1 MVRVAMDSGSAATQD
16 SELLQRASKGD
27 STAVLQLYDRH
38 AGAVLA
44 LAIRILGGRD
54 EAEEVV
60 QESFVKVWQEA
71 ATYDA
76 GRAGFRAWICT
87 IARNR
92 SLDLLRRRGSANRAK
107 PQLRE
112 PDRGV
117 EPEAAEIGADG
128 ARARTVLA
136 TLPAP
141 QREAIELAYF
151 EGLTHTEIAE
161 RTGTPLGTV
170 KTRILDG
177 MRKLRDALAEG
188 GSR

>member
-1 MVRVAMDSGSAATQD
+1 MVRVAMDTGTATTED
-16 SELLQRASKGD
+16 AELLRRASNGD
-27 STAVLQLYDRH
+27 AAAVMQLYDRH
-38 AGAVLA
+38 AGVVLA
-44 LAIRILGGRD
+44 LAVRILGGRD

-92 SLDLLRRRGSANRAK
+92 SLDLLRRRGSAMRAR

-117 EPEAAEIGADG
+117 EAAAPEVGADG
-128 ARARTVLA
+128 TRARAVLA

-151 EGLTHTEIAE
+151 EGLTHSEIAKK
-161 RTGTPLGTV
+161 TGTPLGTV

-177 MRKLRDALAEG
+177 MRKLRDALAEDG
-188 GSR
+188 TR

>member
-1 MVRVAMDSGSAATQD
+1 MVRVAMSTGPAATED
-16 SELLQRASKGD
+16 AELLRRASGGG
-27 STAVLQLYDRH
+27 STAVMQLYDRH
-38 AGAVLA
+38 ATVVLA
-44 LAIRILGGRD
+44 LAMRILGGRD

-107 PQLRE
+107 PQLAE
-112 PDRGV
+112 PARGV
-117 EPEAAEIGADG
+117 EPSAAEVGADG

-151 EGLTHTEIAE
+151 EGLTHSEIAA
-161 RTGTPLGTV
+161 RTKTPLGTV

-177 MRKLRDALAEG
+177 MRKLRDALETEG
-188 GSR
+188 GS